1 VLTMMSTFFMPL
13 TLITGIYG
21 MNFDTMP
28 ELRWRY
34 GYLFAIGL
42 MASVATI
49 FVVYFK
55 RKGWFD

>member
-1 VLTMMSTFFMPL
+1 MMSTFFMPL